1 MIVPQPASG
10 VPRFGTY
17 ELLSPLSTS
26 FFGMRQRARLAHSGV
41 SGMHALGSGADASS
55 QELRAL
61 RIVCAETSEII
72 ERVAHAATLARHAT
86 HPALLPPLQI
96 VRGRGQIGIATQDV
110 AGITLR
116 DLMQRAAA
124 QNEAIPQAVALRI
137 TLDVL
142 AGLNAL
148 ETAIPSSGAGAALYG
163 GLTPDSILVGA
174 DGQTRLIDP
183 GVQAAAA
190 RMSAW
195 RRDLSLLECTAPE
208 LIADGVRC
216 DARVDLFSIGVI
228 AWQMLSGRALFA
240 RKTAQEMVD
249 ALLNAPIARAQ
260 RVRFARGEPVTR
272 AVASAVDRAL
282 QRDRATRYQS
292 YGQLAASLRDAA
304 NAASREDVAAY
315 VADERGA
322 PSQASAPRDIEHTG
336 KSPLVFE
343 DGPPT
348 AKIPRIPATPP
359 AASAAPAAPAASAE
373 SAEQTVPNVLGR
385 GGEPTSEVVVDVAAI
400 SGEVTS
406 QLPVGI
412 EISAP
417 PSKPAFRLT
426 PRLIAGVVVIVAVL
440 AAWVLE
446 SSLRRTTPSTT
457 VTREAPATTAA
468 HADPPA
474 PAAANTNQ
482 APVVPVPPTTAPA
495 SESSTAPK
503 LARTAQPR
511 AGLSVRPKPASAR
524 IPDVKGRKQAPK
536 LFIPSDI

>member
-1 MIVPQPASG
+1 MIVPKPASG

-26 FFGMRQRARLAHSGV
+26 FFGVRQRARLAHNGV
-41 SGMHALGSGADASS
+41 SGTHALGSGAEASS

-86 HPALLPPLQI
+86 HPALLSPLQI

-110 AGITLR
+110 PGITLR
-116 DLMQRAAA
+116 ELMRRAAA
-124 QNEAIPQAVALRI
+124 HNEAIPQAVALRI

-148 ETAIPSSGAGAALYG
+148 ETALPSSGAGAALYG

-183 GVQAAAA
+183 GVQAVAA

-195 RRDLSLLECTAPE
+195 RRDLSLLECMAPE
-208 LIADGVRC
+208 LTADGVRC

-240 RKTAQEMVD
+240 RKTAQEMID

-272 AVASAVDRAL
+272 AVADAVDRAL
-282 QRDRATRYQS
+282 QRDRKTRYQS

-304 NAASREDVAAY
+304 NAASREEVAAY
-315 VADERGA
+315 VTDERGA
-322 PSQASAPRDIEHTG
+322 SSPASASRDVEHT
-336 KSPLVFE
+336 SQSLLLFE

-348 AKIPRIPATPP
+348 ARIPRIPATPP
-359 AASAAPAAPAASAE
+359 AASATPAAPAE
-373 SAEQTVPNVLGR
+373 SGEQIIPPLEER
-385 GGEPTSEVVVDVAAI
+385 RSEPTREVAVAVAAA
-400 SGEVTS
+400 SGEVAWEVA
-406 QLPVGI
+406 VGA
-412 EISAP
+412 EIDAP
-417 PSKPAFRLT
+417 RSKHAFRLT
-426 PRLIAGVVVIVAVL
+426 PRLIAGVAVIVVVL
-440 AAWVLE
+440 AAWLLE
-446 SSLRRTTPSTT
+446 SSFPRTTPSTT
-457 VTREAPATTAA
+457 VIREVPATTQAA

-474 PAAANTNQ
+474 PSAASTNQ
-482 APVVPVPPTTAPA
+482 APVVPSA
-495 SESSTAPK
+495 SESSTAAKP
-503 LARTAQPR
+503 ARVAQPR
-511 AGLSVRPKPASAR
+511 VGASVRPKPANAR
-524 IPDVKGRKQAPK
+524 TPDVKGRKQPPK
-536 LFIPSDI
+536 LFIPNDI